1 MKTVGVRALRENP
14 GILNQCADSG
24 EYVLLTNRNQP
35 MSLSVPFNRNL
46 IDNGVHI
53 SMAIGLFE
61 QGLVTLVKA
70 AKIAGMEIE
79 DFLEYLALYGVVV
92 VDQTPEE
99 LAEDLETLGIEL

>member
-14 GILNQCADSG
+14 GVLSQCADKG

-35 MSLSVPFNRNL
+35 MSLSVPFNREL
-46 IDNGVHI
+46 IENGVHV

-61 QGLVTLVKA
+61 QGVVTLVKA
-70 AKIAGMEIE
+70 AKIAAMGTEE
-79 DFLEYLALYGVVV
+79 FLEYLALYGVVV
-92 VDQTPEE
+92 IGQTPEE